1 MLSRKLN
8 YKSLHNIRDL
18 GGMTTGDGREILP
31 GKLIRSGHLSRLPEE
46 ELSELAGLVGAV
58 IDFRTDGERLEN
70 PDALIEGADY
80 YHIPVVESLTPG
92 VSREE
97 DSDRRVI
104 AQMLF
109 TPDQAKE
116 YMMNMYRSFVGDYAV
131 AQYRSFVRILK
142 KGHEK
147 AVLWHCTAGKDRAGT
162 AAVIIEEIL
171 GIPREVII
179 ADYLKTNEYLREDLM
194 RLTAFVKRNAGTD
207 SPLADE
213 SLRYLFGADEDFIR
227 AYYEAAEDRYGSMDG
242 LISEGLGLSDR
253 DRMELREM
261 YLR

>member
-1 MLSRKLN
+1 MDDDELTEVASC
-8 YKSLHNIRDL
+8 NIRHIMDFRSSFEKDRL
-18 GGMTTGDGREILP
+18 PDPSLP
-31 GKLIRSGHLSRLPEE
+31 GAEYHHMNAMSLPDGTEVDLSPKGIGAGMFTKENGDRFMEHFYGTLPFSPAYREMF
-46 ELSELAGLVGAV
+46 
-58 IDFRTDGERLEN
+58 DFIKRDEV
-70 PDALIEGADY
+70 
-80 YHIPVVESLTPG
+80 PV
-92 VSREE
+92 
-97 DSDRRVI
+97 
-104 AQMLF
+104 LF
-109 TPDQAKE
+109 
-116 YMMNMYRSFVGDYAV
+116 
-131 AQYRSFVRILK
+131 
-142 KGHEK
+142 
-147 AVLWHCTAGKDRAGT
+147 HCTAGKDRAGT

-194 RLTAFVKRNAGTD
+194 RLTALVKRNAGTD

-227 AYYEAAEDRYGSMDG
+227 SYYETVEDRYGSMDG